1 MHANNVFDVLG
12 RFLHMKVDTHNFT
25 SALNAVLAQRLVRI
39 NCPECT
45 VEARPDA
52 ALLADS
58 RIPAQELGDYR
69 FMRGAGC
76 AHCRGT
82 GYRGRK
88 AIGELLVMNDVLRE
102 LIVAREPVRK
112 LREAARAAGA
122 IPLREAALALVKSGE
137 STLEEINRVVFVT

>member
-1 MHANNVFDVLG
+1 MLG
-12 RFLHMKVDTHNFT
+12 RFLHMGVDTHNFA

-39 NCPECT
+39 NCRECV
-45 VEARPDA
+45 VEARPDE
-52 ALLADS
+52 ALLAAS
-58 RIPAQELGDYR
+58 QIPAQELADYR

-76 AHCRGT
+76 ARCRGT

-137 STLEEINRVVFVT
+137 STLEEINRVVFIA